1 MRWRWGRELVRR
13 LADNLLLRVTAPIL
27 DSYEVTVR
35 KLLLTFLL
43 AATPALPCR
52 ISMSEPTKK
61 ELLARIA
68 ELRTR
73 LAPEKQ
79 AR

>member
-1 MRWRWGRELVRR
+1 VR
-13 LADNLLLRVTAPIL
+13 TTY
-27 DSYEVTVR
+27 SYESLRQSSTPNELTDR

-43 AATPALPCR
+43 AETPALPWR